1 MAVLRSES
9 RATHC
14 RASSLRAWSVI
25 ARSFRGSRA
34 GSSRRACV
42 RLSGR
47 GPRVP
52 SARGSVPSARAVPDR
67 LASVVCPA
75 HVGARPPR
83 AVGFASAG
91 HPLLRGGKAA
101 APGVVSRHNCVF
113 SRTAGDFV
121 VLNQSLL
128 AAAG

>member
-1 MAVLRSES
+1 MAVLRSKS

-14 RASSLRAWSVI
+14 RASSLRAGPVI

-34 GSSRRACV
+34 WCSRRSSV
-42 RLSGR
+42 SLWGR
-47 GPRVP
+47 GPRGP
-52 SARGSVPSARAVPDR
+52 AGHGSAPSARAVPCR

-75 HVGARPPR
+75 HAGARPPR
-83 AVGFASAG
+83 VVGAASAR
-91 HPLLRGGKAA
+91 HLLLRGGKAT

-113 SRTAGDFV
+113 SRTAGDFA
-121 VLNQSLL
+121 VLNRSLL